1 MASIEYIQK
10 RIAGKEKEIEKLQ
23 KKMERI
29 RKAEAT
35 NWETNPYYYNEYDL
49 KRTQKD
55 LDTAQKALE
64 GYKADLAKETEKAN
78 SRNIKPILDFLE
90 AWKERMTDFYKES
103 FSKYPAAYKKFRDDM
118 EALTLDWRVEYEM
131 RQNDSEAYKKNRA
144 EKKALREAFSA
155 RFAHLDQYISMTRDG
170 FSFDFDRL
178 EKDLTAEA
186 NRKYDDII
194 ERTNLITGT
203 ITDAS
208 GLSVGENGDLNG
220 FIVGDRGTAKV
231 TTIGAGGYNIQCY
244 HFRTLIHEM
253 KRP

>member
-10 RIAGKEKEIEKLQ
+10 RIAGKEKEVERLQ

-35 NWETNPYYYNEYDL
+35 NWEINPYYYNEYDI

-55 LDTAQKALE
+55 LDAAQKALE

-78 SRNIKPILDFLE
+78 SRNVKPILDFLE
-90 AWKERMTDFYKES
+90 AWKARVKEFYEEQFPKYLEAKEEYYGYCKWYSNHAWREATTREERKAVEKAHREVQREFAKRWS
-103 FSKYPAAYKKFRDDM
+103 QIAAYEIRKNCEDVLDVEKLDRDL
-118 EALTLDWRVEYEM
+118 A
-131 RQNDSEAYKKNRA
+131 
-144 EKKALREAFSA
+144 REAE
-155 RFAHLDQYISMTRDG
+155 L
-170 FSFDFDRL
+170 
-178 EKDLTAEA
+178 
-186 NRKYDDII
+186 KYDDII

-208 GLSVGENGDLNG
+208 GLSVGGKGDLNG
-220 FIVGDRGTAKV
+220 FIVGERGTAKV